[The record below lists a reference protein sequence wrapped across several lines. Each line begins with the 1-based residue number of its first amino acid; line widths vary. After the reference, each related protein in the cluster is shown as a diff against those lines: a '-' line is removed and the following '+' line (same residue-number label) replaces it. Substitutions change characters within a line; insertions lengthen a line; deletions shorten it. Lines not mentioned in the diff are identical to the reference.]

1 MSEYKSSRQHDMA
14 QDEERLRHL
23 LSLTTSRD
31 AKRFEEAFLGAISV
45 HSEEIAAIV
54 KRPDAADFSNT
65 IIALEESGNA
75 LSEISR
81 AFAVIA
87 GTSTTPE
94 IQALE
99 RSIYP
104 RLSRHF
110 SAISLDPELF
120 ARVEAVATNGGE
132 MKQISPQARRLT
144 ERTFKRMAR
153 SGAKLDDGQ
162 RARLA
167 DIEARLSELFT
178 AFAQNIL
185 ADENDWFL
193 ELTEDGLAG
202 LPAWLVSSLRSAG
215 SERGKDGPVLTLS
228 RSLIVP
234 FLQQSERADL
244 RATAFKAWSQR
255 GENDGLS
262 DNRPIMAEILKL
274 RGEKA
279 KLLGFDTYA
288 AFKLDDQM
296 AKSPDR
302 VRDLLMRV
310 WEPARARAEADAVI
324 LQTIAG
330 EDGVNRPLAPSDWRY
345 YSEKRRKA
353 ELDFDETA
361 LKPYFSLDRMI
372 AATFDV
378 ANRLFGLT
386 FEPIDDLSV
395 WNDDVR
401 AWKVRRADGTLQGF
415 FLGDY
420 FARSGKRSGAWMSVL
435 RPQHKMGEGQTPVV
449 YNVCNFSKPNAGE
462 PALLS
467 LTDAT
472 TLFHEFGHAL
482 HGLLSDV
489 DYPSLSGT
497 SVSRDFV
504 ELPSQL
510 FEHWLTVPE
519 ILDRHATH
527 IDTGEPMPS
536 ELVGKLLAARKLD
549 AGFDTVEY
557 TASAI
562 VDLDLH
568 EKAGDEPKPLET
580 ERQTLRELGMPEAIV
595 MRHRTPHFAH
605 VFSGEG
611 YSAGYYSYLWSEV
624 LDSDA
629 FEAFGEAGDPFHA
642 ETAERLLRH
651 VYSAGDSEDADAL
664 YRSFR
669 GREPDPAAL
678 MRKRGFSDKAA

>member
-1 MSEYKSSRQHDMA
+1 MSLSDMKQEAEQLRDLLVLTQSRNA
-14 QDEERLRHL
+14 E
-23 LSLTTSRD
+23 
-31 AKRFEEAFLGAISV
+31 RFEDAFNAAIKA
-45 HSEEIAAIV
+45 HSEEVAAIV
-54 KRPDAADFSNT
+54 AAPDTPGFSNT
-65 IIALEESGNA
+65 IKALEESGTA

-81 AFAVIA
+81 AFAVVA
-87 GTSTTPE
+87 GASTTAD

-104 RLSRHF
+104 RLSRHL
-110 SAISLDPELF
+110 SAISLNPELF
-120 ARVEAVATNGGE
+120 ARVEEVAADESALN
-132 MKQISPQARRLT
+132 QVSPQARRLT
-144 ERTFKRMAR
+144 ERVYKRMAR
-153 SGAKLDDGQ
+153 SGARLEDAQ
-162 RARLA
+162 RKRLA

-178 AFAQNIL
+178 AFAQNVL
-185 ADENDWFL
+185 KDENDWFL
-193 ELTEDGLAG
+193 ELTEDDLAG
-202 LPAWLVSSLRSAG
+202 LRAWLVSSLRSAG
-215 SERGKDGPVLTLS
+215 SDRDKDGPVLTLS

-244 RATAFKAWSQR
+244 RATAFDAWTKR
-255 GENDGLS
+255 GENEGPS
-262 DNRPIMAEILKL
+262 DNRPIMAEILNL
-274 RGEKA
+274 RDEKA
-279 KLLGFDTYA
+279 RLLGFETYA

-310 WEPARARAEADAVI
+310 WEPARARAEADAQI
-324 LQTIAG
+324 LQAIAREEG
-330 EDGVNRPLAPSDWRY
+330 TNRPLAPSDWRY
-345 YSEKRRKA
+345 YAEKRRRA

-372 AATFDV
+372 AASFDV
-378 ANRLFGLT
+378 ANRLFGLV
-386 FEPIDDLSV
+386 FEPMEDMPA
-395 WNDDVR
+395 WHPDVR
-401 AWKVRRADGTLQGF
+401 AWKVLRADGALQGV

-435 RPQHKMGEGQTPVV
+435 RSQHKMGVGETPVV
-449 YNVCNFSKPNAGE
+449 YNVCNFSKPAAGE

-489 DYPSLSGT
+489 EYPSLSGT
-497 SVSRDFV
+497 SVARDFV

-527 IDTGEPMPS
+527 IETGEPMPR
-536 ELVGKLLAARKLD
+536 ELVGKLLAARTLD

-557 TASAI
+557 AASAI

-568 EKAGDEPKPLET
+568 EKAGEDPKPLET
-580 ERQTLRELGMPEAIV
+580 ERETLRELGMPEAIV

-651 VYSAGDSEDADAL
+651 VYSAGDSADADDL

-678 MRKRGFSDKAA
+678 MRKRGFAEKIA

>member
-1 MSEYKSSRQHDMA
+1 MSSEIAAASNGGNHEDA
-14 QDEERLRHL
+14 QIVEL
-23 LSLTTSRD
+23 LSLTTTRD
-31 AKRFEEAFLGAISV
+31 ASRFEEAFAAGIKA
-45 HSEEIAAIV
+45 HSKEVAAITAETD
-54 KRPDAADFSNT
+54 RPDFVNT
-65 IIALEESGNA
+65 IIALEQSGLA
-75 LSEISR
+75 LSKVSR

-94 IQALE
+94 FQALE

-110 SAISLDPELF
+110 SAISLNPDLF
-120 ARVEAVATNGGE
+120 ARVEKVAATE
-132 MKQISPQARRLT
+132 SQSETICQQDRRLLL
-144 ERTFKRMAR
+144 RTHERMAR
-153 SGAKLDDGQ
+153 SGAKLDQAD
-162 RARLA
+162 RDRLS

-185 ADENDWFL
+185 KDENDWFM
-193 ELTEDGLAG
+193 ELKEDDLAG

-215 SERGKDGPVLTLS
+215 AERGKDGPIITLS

-234 FLQQSERADL
+234 FLQLSERADL
-244 RATAFKAWSQR
+244 RETAFEAWTRR
-255 GENDGLS
+255 GENDGPS
-262 DNRPIMAEILKL
+262 DNRPVMAEILRL
-274 RGEKA
+274 RDEKA
-279 KLLGFDTYA
+279 RLLGFENYA

-310 WEPARARAEADAVI
+310 WEPARARAKADAVI
-324 LQTIAG
+324 LQTLKA
-330 EDGVNRPLAPSDWRY
+330 EEGVNQPLAPSDWRY
-345 YSEKRRKA
+345 YANKRRRA
-353 ELDFDETA
+353 ELDFDESA

-386 FEPIDDLSV
+386 FEPMDDLPV
-395 WNDDVR
+395 WHEDVR
-401 AWKVRRADGTLQGF
+401 AWKVLRADGSTQGV

-435 RPQHKMGEGQTPVV
+435 RPQHKMGEGQTPIV
-449 YNVCNFSKPNAGE
+449 YNVCNFSKPQPGE

-472 TLFHEFGHAL
+472 TLFHEFGHVL

-510 FEHWLTVPE
+510 FEHWLTVPD

-527 IDTGEPMPS
+527 IETGEPMPR
-536 ELVGKLLAARKLD
+536 ELVEKLIAARTLD

-568 EKAGDEPKPLET
+568 EKAGNDPKPLET
-580 ERQTLRELGMPEAIV
+580 ERETLRELGMPDAIV

-624 LDSDA
+624 LDADA
-629 FEAFGEAGDPFHA
+629 FEAFGEAGDPFHG

-651 VYSAGDSEDADAL
+651 VYSAGDSEDPDRL

-678 MRKRGFSDKAA
+678 MRKRGFADTAS

>member
-1 MSEYKSSRQHDMA
+1 MSAFTYEIHDRNT
-14 QDEERLRHL
+14 EEFRRL
-23 LSLTTSRD
+23 LSMS
-31 AKRFEEAFLGAISV
+31 AKKSAGNFEQAFFRAIED
-45 HSEEIAAIV
+45 HAREIAAISEA
-54 KRPDAADFSNT
+54 REAPSFTNT
-65 IIALEESGNA
+65 IRALEASGA
-75 LSEISR
+75 SLSEVSR
-81 AFAVIA
+81 AFAVLA

-94 IQALE
+94 LQALE
-99 RSIYP
+99 RKIYP
-104 RLSRHF
+104 VLSRHF
-110 SAISLDPELF
+110 SAISLDPKLF
-120 ARVEAVATNGGE
+120 GRVEAVAKNVNE
-132 MKQISPQARRLT
+132 MAEASPQARRLT
-144 ERTFKRMAR
+144 ARMYKRMMRA
-153 SGAKLDDGQ
+153 GAMLDKAD
-162 RARLA
+162 RDRLA

-185 ADENDWFL
+185 ADENAWFL
-193 ELTEDGLAG
+193 ELGDDDLAG
-202 LPAWLVSSLRSAG
+202 LPAWLVSSLQNAG
-215 SERGKDGPVLTLS
+215 AERDKAGAVLTLS

-234 FLQQSERADL
+234 FLQMSERADL
-244 RATAFKAWSQR
+244 RSVAFEAWTRR
-255 GENDGLS
+255 GENVGPS

-274 RGEKA
+274 RTLKA
-279 KLLGFDTYA
+279 RLLGFETYA
-288 AFKLDDQM
+288 AFKLEDQM
-296 AKSPDR
+296 AKSPDQ

-310 WEPARARAEADAVI
+310 WKPARARAAADAAI
-324 LQTIAG
+324 LQSIA
-330 EDGVNRPLAPSDWRY
+330 ENEGVNRPLAPADWRY
-345 YSEKRRKA
+345 YAEKRRRA

-372 AATFDV
+372 AAAFDV

-386 FEPIDDLSV
+386 FEPVSNLPI

-401 AWKVRRADGTLQGF
+401 AWRVLRADGTLQGF

-449 YNVCNFSKPNAGE
+449 YNVCNFSKPHAGE

-489 DYPSLSGT
+489 DFPSLSGT

-527 IDTGEPMPS
+527 IETGEPMPR
-536 ELVGKLLAARKLD
+536 ELVAKLLAARTLD

-568 EKAGDEPKPLET
+568 ENAGDNPNPLEI
-580 ERQTLRELGMPEAIV
+580 ERESLRNLGMPEAIV

-629 FEAFGEAGDPFHA
+629 FEAFGEAGDPFHV

-678 MRKRGFSDKAA
+678 MRKRGFSHRAA